1 MSQESPHTHYGRRN
15 RAHKT
20 PCEAMA
26 ARQIEEGL
34 RGGDYDSEEL
44 VRWYWS
50 LDKIM
55 GLTWNEAPPDD
66 AYDQARRLHHRVMRA
81 MSATLPARRVAL
93 ARVNTLAR
101 VNFRNDPELDHEWI
115 ARLCREETYG
125 DHPIVVQTGLPDG
138 WLMVMDGTHRV
149 TAAREDGETHLNAV
163 VVS

>member
-55 GLTWNEAPPDD
+55 DLTWNEAPHDD
-66 AYDQARRLHHRVMRA
+66 AYDQARRLRHRVMRA

-93 ARVNTLAR
+93 ARVYAS
-101 VNFRNDPELDHEWI
+101 NDPELDHEWI

-138 WLMVMDGTHRV
+138 WLAVVDGTHRV

>member
-1 MSQESPHTHYGRRN
+1 MSQESPHTHYGRGN

-50 LDKIM
+50 LDNIM
-55 GLTWNEAPPDD
+55 DLTWNEAPHDD
-66 AYDQARRLHHRVMRA
+66 AYDQARRLRHRVMRA

-93 ARVNTLAR
+93 ARVTCQQGTRSSITSGLQGCAAR
-101 VNFRNDPELDHEWI
+101 KHTGTIRL
-115 ARLCREETYG
+115 LCRPGCLTVGWWLWTER
-125 DHPIVVQTGLPDG
+125 TGLRQPVK
-138 WLMVMDGTHRV
+138 M
-149 TAAREDGETHLNAV
+149 ARRT
-163 VVS
+163 